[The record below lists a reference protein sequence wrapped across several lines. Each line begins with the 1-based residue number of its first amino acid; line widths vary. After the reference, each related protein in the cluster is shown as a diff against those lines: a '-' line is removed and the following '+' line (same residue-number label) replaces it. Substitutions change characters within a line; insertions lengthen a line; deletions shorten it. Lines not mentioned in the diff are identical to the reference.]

1 MLDWRDHMMAE
12 LKLPGVTKGGAL
24 YKEAQKPQLMYV
36 PRRDYGLKKLFKR
49 LKKDKKV
56 L

>member
-12 LKLPGVTKGGAL
+12 LKLPGVTKGGAW

-36 PRRDYGLKKLFKR
+36 PRRDFGLKKLFKR
-49 LKKDKKV
+49 LKKSKKV

>member
-1 MLDWRDHMMAE
+1 
-12 LKLPGVTKGGAL
+12 VTKDGAWN
-24 YKEAQKPQLMYV
+24 KESQKPQIMYI
-36 PRRDYGLKKLFKR
+36 PYKDYGLKKLFKR

>member
-1 MLDWRDHMMAE
+1 MLDWRDHMMVE
-12 LKLPGVTKGGAL
+12 LKLPGVTKGGAW